1 MSGTVRSSCAV
12 PAVDKA
18 DGNILMFLPVG
29 FLVVVYRYLG
39 ARSGDARPNLMAAIV
54 GFLFSLGIE
63 TTQYVFGIG
72 YSDINDVACNTLGA
86 ALAARVTKH
95 LSRTTR
101 EEMCW
106 GLTARNVALM
116 LVLFDG
122 LAKN

>member
-1 MSGTVRSSCAV
+1 MKHTVWYAA
-12 PAVDKA
+12 PLNTF
-18 DGNILMFLPVG
+18 GNMLMFLPVG
-29 FLVVVYRYLG
+29 FLVVYRYV
-39 ARSGDARPNLMAAIV
+39 APRSRDARPILMAAIV

-72 YSDINDVACNTLGA
+72 YSDINDLACNTLGA
-86 ALAARVTKH
+86 ALAACVTKH

-101 EEMCW
+101 EEICW
-106 GLTARNVALM
+106 GLTACNMALI